1 MKEYKEEMNKQDKII
16 RVGQAS
22 VLQHGKLNDRIYL
35 MKLVQEDAV
44 VVFKTIESLVARYG
58 YSKVFCKV
66 PAQVAPL
73 FLSKGYIL
81 EAHISGFYSGKED
94 AFFISKFPKSSRQFT
109 DYPDSQLE
117 MLYQLMQNKI
127 DVKSYLLST
136 EYTIRKLGVND
147 IPKIASLYEETF
159 KSYPFPIHD
168 PAYIAETMGRHVEYF
183 GAFKKD
189 ELAALA
195 SAEIDFQA
203 KNAEMTDFATHKAHA
218 GHNLSCSLLEM
229 MEYEMQLQG
238 ITTLYT
244 IARAT
249 SIPMNKTFIRL
260 HFKYAGTL
268 INNTNIAG
276 RIESMNVFY
285 KHV

>member
-1 MKEYKEEMNKQDKII
+1 MKEYKDEMNKPDKII

-22 VLQHGKLNDRIYL
+22 VLQHGRLNDRIYL
-35 MKLVQEDAV
+35 MKLAQEDAAT
-44 VVFKTIESLVARYG
+44 VFNTIENLTARYG
-58 YSKVFCKV
+58 YSKIFCKV
-66 PAQVAPL
+66 PTQVAPF
-73 FLSKGYIL
+73 FLSQKYIL
-81 EAHISGFYSGKED
+81 EAHIPGFYSGKED
-94 AFFISKFPKSSRQFT
+94 AFFMSRFPKSNRQFN
-109 DYPDSQLE
+109 DYPDKLLE
-117 MLYQLMQNKI
+117 KLYQLMQ
-127 DVKSYLLST
+127 DQVAVKSYILSS
-136 EYTIRKLGVND
+136 EYTVRKLGVND
-147 IPKIASLYEETF
+147 IRNITSLYADTF

-168 PAYIAETMGRHVEYF
+168 PNYIAEMMGRHVEYF

-203 KNAEMTDFATHKAHA
+203 KNAEMTDFATHKAHV

-244 IARAT
+244 IARTA

-260 HFKYAGTL
+260 KFKYAGTL

-285 KHV
+285 KHI